1 MPKLLLALAAR
12 LFNRVESSTF
22 SINPV
27 PKVGVGIRK
36 IRLLVA
42 CAWAKLGCCK
52 LQLPASERPETVNR
66 SSTPPLGAFGLGL
79 PNWSKKNG
87 NRASRVGPLAVMND
101 GMVLVDPLTNPLAIT
116 WNCGLVAGPVPPTA
130 G

>member
-1 MPKLLLALAAR
+1 M
-12 LFNRVESSTF
+12 
-22 SINPV
+22 
-27 PKVGVGIRK
+27 
-36 IRLLVA
+36 RLLVA

-87 NRASRVGPLAVMND
+87 NRASRTGPLAWTKY
-101 GMVLVDPLTNPLAIT
+101 GMVLVLPFTTPLAIT
-116 WNCGLVAGPVPPTA
+116 WLWGFDPTLGKIPEAGLVPPP
-130 G
+130 GRCV